1 MYCLILK
8 NIRLYIIIVMYELI
22 LGGEKMISRK
32 NHKKVLAKKS
42 RGKLTTKTSVLASL
56 SIITM
61 SGAVPAFASTW
72 IANTPESIQ
81 IKENDTSY
89 TMVYGDTLWAI
100 SMKIN
105 VNVQTL
111 ASINN
116 IDLSAGEEYHLAVG
130 TVIKWDKKG
139 KLVAET
145 SDGQQI
151 TDIIKTN
158 DSNKIISDKPIGE
171 DVTNDVK
178 DNNISDNQI
187 NGNPNNTGNINS
199 NDSENTD
206 EEATKPT
213 TPTDKWNNLTFEE
226 RENGT
231 ILRIGP
237 FSSYEDAE
245 EYFNSK
251 GYKTGN
257 IFENAL
263 DNNKWYMD
271 VKIKDS
277 KPVDPDPTP
286 TEPTD
291 PDPTPTEPT
300 EPETNTGTVTIR
312 YINKYGEEIK
322 APTIMSGKIG
332 EMFNA
337 MPDIDI
343 ADYTIDVSSLP
354 EGAYML
360 TDGRVVARNAYT
372 EEPQTYTFEYYIVG
386 E

>member
-1 MYCLILK
+1 MLRLMLK
-8 NIRLYIIIVMYELI
+8 NIELYIIIVMYKLI

-32 NHKKVLAKKS
+32 NQKKVLAKKA
-42 RGKLTTKTSVLASL
+42 RRKLTTKSSVFASL
-56 SIITM
+56 SIIAFA
-61 SGAVPAFASTW
+61 GAVPAFASTW
-72 IANTPESIQ
+72 LANAPESIQ

-105 VNVQTL
+105 VNIQTL

-130 TVIKWDKKG
+130 TVIKWDKQG

-145 SDGQQI
+145 SDGQPI
-151 TDIIKTN
+151 TDGIKTN
-158 DSNKIISDKPIGE
+158 DSNKIIPDKPIGK

-178 DNNISDNQI
+178 DNNITDNQI
-187 NGNPNNTGNINS
+187 NGNPNNTGNDNS
-199 NDSENTD
+199 NDSEDTD
-206 EEATKPT
+206 EEAITPT
-213 TPTDKWNNLTFEE
+213 TPTDKWSDLTFEE

-231 ILRIGP
+231 VLRIGP
-237 FSSYEDAE
+237 FNSYEDAE

-251 GYKTGN
+251 GYKIGS

-263 DNNKWYMD
+263 DNNKWYID

-277 KPVDPDPTP
+277 KPINPDPTP

-291 PDPTPTEPT
+291 PDPTPTDPT
-300 EPETNTGTVTIR
+300 EPETNIGTVTIR
-312 YINKYGEEIK
+312 YINEYGEEIK
-322 APTIMSGKIG
+322 APTIMSGEIG
-332 EMFNA
+332 AMFNA
-337 MPDIDI
+337 I
-343 ADYTIDVSSLP
+343 ADNNISNYTINIGSLP
-354 EGAYML
+354 EGAVL
-360 TDGRVVARNAYT
+360 LDDGRIVARNAYT
-372 EEPQTYTFEYYIVG
+372 REPQTYTFKYYIAG

>member
-1 MYCLILK
+1 MSYLILK

-32 NHKKVLAKKS
+32 NHKKVLAKKA
-42 RGKLTTKTSVLASL
+42 RRKLTTKSSVFASL
-56 SIITM
+56 SIIAFA
-61 SGAVPAFASTW
+61 GAVPAFASTW
-72 IANTPESIQ
+72 VANAPESIQ

-89 TMVYGDTLWAI
+89 TMVYGDTLWAV

-130 TVIKWDKKG
+130 TIIKWDKQG

-145 SDGQQI
+145 SDGQPI
-151 TDIIKTN
+151 TDGIKTN
-158 DSNKIISDKPIGE
+158 DSNKIIPDKPIGE
-171 DVTNDVK
+171 DVTNTVT
-178 DNNISDNQI
+178 DNNITDNQI
-187 NGNPNNTGNINS
+187 NGNPNNTGNDNS
-199 NDSENTD
+199 NDSEDTD
-206 EEATKPT
+206 EEATTPT
-213 TPTDKWNNLTFEE
+213 TPTDKWSDLTFEE

-231 ILRIGP
+231 VLRIGP
-237 FSSYEDAE
+237 FNSYEEAE

-263 DNNKWYMD
+263 EDNKWYID

-277 KPVDPDPTP
+277 KPIDPDPTP

-291 PDPTPTEPT
+291 PDPAPTEPT
-300 EPETNTGTVTIR
+300 ESKTNTGTVTIC

-322 APTIMSGKIG
+322 APTIMSGEIG

-360 TDGRVVARNAYT
+360 TDGSVVVRNAYT